1 MEARNTNTTFQT
13 GLETLLRWDTEVL
26 VAVRRIER
34 RGLRTVMRAL
44 TRAGDTPGWIVHG
57 AVLHFLLPA
66 GQHSVALMGLAG
78 LIATISC
85 QAAKRFVRRS
95 RPDAAIAGFTALA
108 ANPDAYSFPS
118 GHSTVAFAI
127 ATAAMG
133 VNPSLGIVE
142 TTLAAAI
149 ACSRVYL
156 GAHYPVDVL
165 AGIALGFACG
175 LLALASLG

>member
-1 MEARNTNTTFQT
+1 MEARNNSTTFQT
-13 GLETLLRWDTEVL
+13 GLEALLRWDAEVL

-34 RGLRTVMRAL
+34 RGLGTVMRAL

-66 GQHSVALMGLAG
+66 GQPAVQLMGLAA
-78 LIATISC
+78 LFATVSC

-95 RPDAAIAGFTALA
+95 RPDAAIDGFTALA
-108 ANPDAYSFPS
+108 SNPDAYSFPS

-127 ATAAMG
+127 ATAAIG
-133 VNPSLGIVE
+133 TNPALGIVE
-142 TTLAAAI
+142 LVLATGI
-149 ACSRVYL
+149 ACSRISL

-165 AGIALGFACG
+165 AGIALGFVCG
-175 LLALASLG
+175 LVALAGFG